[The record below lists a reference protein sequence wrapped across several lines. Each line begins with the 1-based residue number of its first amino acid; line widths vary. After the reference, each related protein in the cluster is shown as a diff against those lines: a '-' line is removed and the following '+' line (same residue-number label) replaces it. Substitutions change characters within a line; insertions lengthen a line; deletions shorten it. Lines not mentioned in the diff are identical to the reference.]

1 MIAINLIHDLIDII
15 KDDSDH
21 NVRVMVDRYGVT
33 VYLDDDPED
42 EGFEKFLIPIRY
54 DTYLDCACISY
65 SELMKYMHEPNE
77 DVAIEYDEIILI
89 HKIMDYLE
97 NNKSEIDKICDNL
110 SVSRYKSNNSKV
122 TS

>member
-1 MIAINLIHDLIDII
+1 MIDIV

-21 NVRVMVDRYGVT
+21 NVRVTVDRYGVT

-42 EGFEKFLIPIRY
+42 DGLEKFLIPIRY
-54 DTYLDCACISY
+54 DTYLDGVCISY
-65 SELMKYMHEPNE
+65 SELMKCMHEPNE

-97 NNKSEIDKICDNL
+97 NNKSEIDDICNNL
-110 SVSRYKSNNSKV
+110 SVRCKSNNSKV

>member
-1 MIAINLIHDLIDII
+1 MIVINLIHDLIDII

>member
-1 MIAINLIHDLIDII
+1 MVVINLIHDLIDVI

-21 NVRVMVDRYGVT
+21 NVRVTVDRYGVT

-42 EGFEKFLIPIRY
+42 EGFEKFLIPIRH

-65 SELMKYMHEPNE
+65 SELMKYMHELNE

-97 NNKSEIDKICDNL
+97 NNKSEIDKICSSL
-110 SVSRYKSNNSKV
+110 SVRCKSNNSKV

>member
-1 MIAINLIHDLIDII
+1 MIDII

-21 NVRVMVDRYGVT
+21 NVRVTVDRYGVT

>member
-1 MIAINLIHDLIDII
+1 MIDII

-21 NVRVMVDRYGVT
+21 NVRVTVDRYGVT

-54 DTYLDCACISY
+54 DTYLNCVCISY

-77 DVAIEYDEIILI
+77 DVTIEYDEIILI

-97 NNKSEIDKICDNL
+97 NNKSEIDKICSSL
-110 SVSRYKSNNSKV
+110 SVRCKSNNSKV

>member
-1 MIAINLIHDLIDII
+1 MI
-15 KDDSDH
+15 
-21 NVRVMVDRYGVT
+21 DRYGVT

-54 DTYLDCACISY
+54 DTYLDCACIPY
-65 SELMKYMHEPNE
+65 SELMRCMHEPNE
-77 DVAIEYDEIILI
+77 DVAIEYNEIILI

-97 NNKSEIDKICDNL
+97 YNKAEIDEMCSNL
-110 SVSRYKSNNSKV
+110 SVRCKNNDSKI

>member
-1 MIAINLIHDLIDII
+1 MIAINLIQDLIDIV

-21 NVRVMVDRYGVT
+21 NVKVMIDRYGVT

-54 DTYLDCACISY
+54 DTYLDCAGIPY
-65 SELMKYMHEPNE
+65 SELMRCMHEPNE

-97 NNKSEIDKICDNL
+97 NNKVEIDKMCSNL
-110 SVSRYKSNNSKV
+110 SVRCKNNNSKV

>member
-1 MIAINLIHDLIDII
+1 MIVINLIHDLVDII

-21 NVRVMVDRYGVT
+21 NVRVMVDRCGVT
-33 VYLDDDPED
+33 VYLDDDS
-42 EGFEKFLIPIRY
+42 EKFLIPIRY
-54 DTYLDCACISY
+54 NTYLDCACISC

>member
-1 MIAINLIHDLIDII
+1 MVVINLIHDLIDVI

-21 NVRVMVDRYGVT
+21 NVRVTVDRYGVT

-97 NNKSEIDKICDNL
+97 NNKSEIDKICSSL
-110 SVSRYKSNNSKV
+110 SVRCKSNNSKV

>member
-1 MIAINLIHDLIDII
+1 MIVINLIHDLIDII

-21 NVRVMVDRYGVT
+21 NVRVTVDRYGVT

>member
-1 MIAINLIHDLIDII
+1 MIVINLIHDLIDII

-21 NVRVMVDRYGVT
+21 NVRVTVDRYGVT

-97 NNKSEIDKICDNL
+97 NNKSEIDKICSSL